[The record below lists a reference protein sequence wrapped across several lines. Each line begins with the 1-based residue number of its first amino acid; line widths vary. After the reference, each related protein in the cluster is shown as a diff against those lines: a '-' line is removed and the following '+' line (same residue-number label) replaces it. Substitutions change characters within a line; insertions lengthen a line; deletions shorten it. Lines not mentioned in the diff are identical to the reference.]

1 VAKKDTNDAPT
12 EVTEEK
18 QEILDAVE
26 AEVVLDE
33 NIPEEEYEDEFENED
48 DDEHHHE
55 HTSLAASILRVL
67 AILIIGATV
76 ALWAGPKIAPKLPA
90 GLKPVADF
98 LSPQVDVTNQI
109 AAMQTDYE
117 NRLAEIEA
125 TLKQT
130 DTTTDIEPLLAQ
142 LAAKDT
148 ETKAAID
155 AVAKANKALEVA
167 VETLQSELTNVTAR
181 QVLSAEG
188 GQASDEALQQF
199 EDKLSAI
206 SAAQQ
211 KLNQSQLIAVEA
223 QQDAEGK
230 LRLANAAN
238 AISRISDALETGR
251 PFQDELDQLT
261 GITSIDL
268 PSGLVDISKTGTTSL
283 SELKKQLPELSRTV
297 LRDDAAANAGISA
310 IGKFTAFMKSQ
321 VGTRSLEPQQGDDM
335 DAVLSR
341 IEAALD
347 KDDLAKALTETEMLT
362 DAAKQTMGKWI
373 ASLAQL
379 KSANDALQTVHEQ
392 LSTAQR

>member
-1 VAKKDTNDAPT
+1 MAKKDTNDAPT

-26 AEVVLDE
+26 AELVLDE

-238 AISRISDALETGR
+238 AISRILDALETGR

-362 DAAKQTMGKWI
+362 DAAKQTMGKWV

>member
-1 VAKKDTNDAPT
+1 MAKKDTNDAPT
-12 EVTEEK
+12 EVTEEG

-26 AEVVLDE
+26 TEVVLDE
-33 NIPEEEYEDEFENED
+33 DIPEEEYEDEFENED

-125 TLKQT
+125 TIKQA
-130 DTTTDIEPLLAQ
+130 DTTKDIEPLLAQ

-167 VETLQSELTNVTAR
+167 VETLQSELTNITAR

-268 PSGLVDISKTGTTSL
+268 PSGLVDISKTGTASL

>member
-1 VAKKDTNDAPT
+1 MAKKDTNDAPT

>member
-12 EVTEEK
+12 EVTEED
-18 QEILDAVE
+18 QETLDAVE
-26 AEVVLDE
+26 TEDVLDE
-33 NIPEEEYEDEFENED
+33 GIPEEEYEDEFDDED
-48 DDEHHHE
+48 DDEQHHE

-98 LSPQVDVTNQI
+98 LSPQVDITNQI

-117 NRLAEIEA
+117 TRLAEIEA
-125 TLKQT
+125 TLKQADAT
-130 DTTTDIEPLLAQ
+130 ANIEPLLAQ
-142 LAAKDT
+142 LATKDT
-148 ETKAAID
+148 EAEAAID
-155 AVAKANKALEVA
+155 AATKATKALEMVVA
-167 VETLQSELTNVTAR
+167 TLQTELTKVTAK
-181 QVLSAEG
+181 QTLSAEG

-206 SAAQQ
+206 STAQQ
-211 KLNQSQLIAVEA
+211 KLNQSQQIAVEA

-251 PFQDELDQLT
+251 PFQDELGQLT

-268 PSGLVDISKTGTTSL
+268 PSGLADISKTGTASL
-283 SELKKQLPELSRTV
+283 SELKKQLPELSRTI
-297 LRDDAAANAGISA
+297 LREDAAANAGTSA

-321 VGTRSLEPQQGDDM
+321 VGTRSLGPQQGDNM

-347 KDDLAKALTETEMLT
+347 KDDLTNALTETEMLT
-362 DAAKQTMGKWI
+362 DAAKLTMGKWV

-379 KSANDALQTVHEQ
+379 KRANDALQTVHEQ